1 MKYKIFLLQKNDIV
15 IFDTHSSFYI
25 ILWGS
30 LIIKKVFRNTN
41 KITLNICTSDD
52 TFGHTKFINKS
63 YYYEAEAIN
72 TAQIISIEYS
82 IIANICQNHPKFN
95 LFFIEHLLLCSI
107 KAYRFIEIISHKSIT
122 NRLISLLLLLS
133 EQNGT
138 SQGNGILINLT
149 ITHQILAQIIGSN
162 RVSVTRIMSGL
173 VQTKLISMQKKK
185 IVIHN
190 PVLLSQRISNK

>member
-1 MKYKIFLLQKNDIV
+1 M
-15 IFDTHSSFYI
+15 
-25 ILWGS
+25 
-30 LIIKKVFRNTN
+30 
-41 KITLNICTSDD
+41 
-52 TFGHTKFINKS
+52 
-63 YYYEAEAIN
+63 
-72 TAQIISIEYS
+72 
-82 IIANICQNHPKFN
+82 
-95 LFFIEHLLLCSI
+95 
-107 KAYRFIEIISHKSIT
+107 
-122 NRLISLLLLLS
+122 LLLS